1 VTGDQKV
8 PVAQA
13 ISCTQVTKHFGA
25 FAAVADLDLQV
36 EPGTVLGYIGPNGA
50 GKSTTIRM
58 LLGLSRPT
66 RGQVRVFGLDPG
78 TDPTV
83 RARIGYSPGE
93 VRLDEGLTVSQT
105 LKSWSRLR
113 TGVDPK
119 LRRELVDRF
128 EVKLDKPVRG
138 LSTGNRRKL
147 CLVGAFMARP
157 DLLILDEPTNG
168 LDPLMQEVFVEVAT
182 EAKRE
187 GATILLS
194 SHIMSEVE
202 RIADSVAVLRDG
214 RLVAT
219 GPTAQMRHGAAQ
231 RFKVEFA
238 ESRPPIADLMQLNG
252 ATSVV
257 ADGSTLVLDWSGPPT
272 ELIKVLARYP
282 VASLTAPEPDLEH
295 AFFAHYQPGE
305 TAPPE
310 EHGNAGTLALSRST
324 QDQPAPSLR

>member
-1 VTGDQKV
+1 V
-8 PVAQA
+8 PIAQA
-13 ISCTQVTKHFGA
+13 ISCTQVTKQFGE
-25 FAAVADLDLQV
+25 FAAVSDLDLQV

-66 RGQVRVFGLDPG
+66 RGQVRVLGVDPAA
-78 TDPTV
+78 DPTV

-93 VRLDEGLTVSQT
+93 VRLDEGLSVSQT
-105 LKSWSRLR
+105 LDSWSRLR

-119 LRRELVDRF
+119 LRRDLVDRF
-128 EVKLDKPVRG
+128 AVKLDKPVRG

-214 RLVAT
+214 RLVAA

-231 RFKVEFA
+231 RFKVEFGELRPSTA
-238 ESRPPIADLMQLNG
+238 ELAQLSG
-252 ATSVV
+252 ATNV
-257 ADGSTLVLDWSGPPT
+257 AAEGSTFVFDWSGSPT
-272 ELIKVLARYP
+272 ELLKVLARYP

-295 AFFAHYQPGE
+295 AFFAHYRGGDVAQVENNSP
-305 TAPPE
+305 
-310 EHGNAGTLALSRST
+310 AGT
-324 QDQPAPSLR
+324 PASSGSARDLLTPSLR